1 MENQWQQLRAVLNG
15 ELNERDGLSG
25 QFLTACFT
33 AWMMY
38 GRENA
43 TASTHFM
50 MHCNALGHSG

>member
-25 QFLTACFT
+25 QFFNRLLYCLDDV
-33 AWMMY
+33 
-38 GRENA
+38 RENA